1 MNRILFAG
9 LSSGSGKT
17 AVTCACLRALQKKGI
32 SAASFKCGPDYI
44 DPMFHQRVL
53 GIPGENLDLFFADAK
68 TLQRQ
73 IACYEQRCKIAV
85 LEGVMGYYD
94 GLGGVSD
101 RDSTWDV
108 ACATNTPVILVVRP
122 KGASLTIAAQ
132 VQGMLSFRKRNQL
145 AGILLNDCSEMMAR
159 LLAPMLEEQTGL
171 PVVGFLPYVE
181 DASFESRHLGLVTAQ
196 EVGAL
201 SERWTGWQMLFYNM
215 LIWSKCCGSQRQ
227 RTACQRQ

>member
-1 MNRILFAG
+1 MNIPRIMIAAAG
-9 LSSGSGKT
+9 SGSGKT
-17 AVTCACLRALQKKGI
+17 LLSCALMILFSQEGKSV
-32 SAASFKCGPDYI
+32 SAIKCGPDYI

-145 AGILLNDCSEMMAR
+145 AGILLNGCSER
-159 LLAPMLEEQTGL
+159 LSLIHISEPTR
-171 PVVGFLPYVE
+171 PY
-181 DASFESRHLGLVTAQ
+181 
-196 EVGAL
+196 
-201 SERWTGWQMLFYNM
+201 
-215 LIWSKCCGSQRQ
+215 
-227 RTACQRQ
+227 

>member
-145 AGILLNDCSEMMAR
+145 AGILLNGCSERMAR

-171 PVVGFLPYVE
+171 PVVGFCPM
-181 DASFESRHLGLVTAQ
+181 
-196 EVGAL
+196 
-201 SERWTGWQMLFYNM
+201 WKML
-215 LIWSKCCGSQRQ
+215 LLKADI
-227 RTACQRQ
+227 